1 MQQLAVPGSSSV
13 VQLPRIAV
21 WLRVA
26 NRSRVVLS
34 RSPLNPWSSSL
45 PLDCPKE
52 QPS

>member
-26 NRSRVVLS
+26 FRSRIALS

-45 PLDCPKE
+45 LLDCPKE